1 MPVKLTKESEGYVK
15 FKIKGAGVKNE
26 KLEPFIIDIGDEITF
41 GRSIENMV
49 VLEKSRLGKYK
60 ICDKHFVIGLGAG
73 GWYI

>member
-1 MPVKLTKESEGYVK
+1 MTEKLPKQSEGYVK

-26 KLEPFIIDIGDEITF
+26 KLEPFIIDIGEEITF
-41 GRSIENMV
+41 GKSIENIV

-60 ICDKHFVIGLGAG
+60 ICDMHFVIGLGAG